1 MTPLPFRRT
10 PAPKVHRS
18 AVIDIGS
25 NSVRLVVY
33 EGPPR
38 APAVIFNEKVAAGL
52 GRGLAIDGRI
62 APEDAE
68 RGLYALRRY
77 ALLAKHMEVQDL
89 QCVATAAVRDATN
102 GPDFI
107 AGAAEAGLD
116 IRLLSGQEEAE
127 AAGYGVIAA
136 IPDAHG
142 IAVDLGGGS
151 LELSQVSNGQVGRRN
166 SFPLGVLR
174 LPALRK
180 DGHQAFERTLR
191 KMLRAKGWPGDC
203 AGLPLYLVGGS
214 WRALARLD
222 LELTKDPLA
231 VLDQHTLP
239 RTALRRLIRA
249 TRRLSFEELKAIP
262 GMASNRAASLPDAA
276 ALLAALA
283 NIIDVPEM
291 TVSSSGL
298 REGLLYQA
306 LDAGTRAQ
314 DPLIVAAEFEGRRL
328 ARFAPHGPALA
339 DWIAPLFATEDQA
352 DSRIRLAASLLSD
365 VAWSANP
372 DFRAERGTEIGLH
385 GNWRGID
392 IPGRILL
399 ARALHAGFGGAD
411 GDFPA
416 MGSLVAGERLARA
429 RQWGLAIRLA
439 QRLTGG
445 VEAPLKASRI
455 AQEDGKLV
463 LRLDAG
469 WHHLAGESVDRR
481 LRSLAQALD
490 AKPELVLL

>member
-1 MTPLPFRRT
+1 MGLLRSSKQ
-10 PAPKVHRS
+10 AVHRS

-25 NSVRLVVY
+25 NSVRIVVY
-33 EGPPR
+33 EGPAR

-62 APEDAE
+62 ADADAE
-68 RGLYALRRY
+68 RGLVALRRY
-77 ALLAKHMEVQDL
+77 ALLAKHMDVKSV
-89 QCVATAAVRDATN
+89 QCVATAAVRDAAN

-107 AGAAEAGLD
+107 AAAAEAGLD
-116 IRLLSGQEEAE
+116 IRLLSGEEEAE
-127 AAGYGVIAA
+127 AAGYGVLSA

-151 LELSQVSNGQVGRRN
+151 LELAEVSDGKVGRCV

-180 DGHQAFERTLR
+180 DGDPAFERAIR
-191 KMLRAKGWPGDC
+191 KMLRAAGWPGNGLI
-203 AGLPLYLVGGS
+203 GLPLYLVGGS
-214 WRALARLD
+214 WRALSRLD
-222 LELTKDPLA
+222 LELTHDPLA

-239 RTALRRLIRA
+239 RTALRRLVRA
-249 TRRLSFEELKAIP
+249 TRRLSFDELRAIP
-262 GMASNRAASLPDAA
+262 GMASNRAATLPDAA

-283 NIIDVPEM
+283 NIIDIPEM

-306 LDAGTRAQ
+306 LDAETRAQ

-328 ARFAPHGPALA
+328 ARFAPHGRAITE
-339 DWIAPLFATEDQA
+339 WIAPLFADEEPA
-352 DSRIRLAASLLSD
+352 DRRVRLAASLLSD

-411 GDFPA
+411 SDFPA
-416 MGSLVAGERLARA
+416 MGSLVSPDRLARA

-445 VEAPLKASRI
+445 VEAPLKASSI
-455 AQEDGKLV
+455 ALADGKI
-463 LRLDAG
+463 RLSLDRG

-481 LRSLAQALD
+481 LRSLAQALGV
-490 AKPELVLL
+490 KPELVLL